1 MPVETNTAPTQELIE
16 LMESRANVYKV
27 LSRSYLK
34 EIDGAFAQ
42 EFAEAFNFESGNAEL
57 VRSLDVAK
65 EALAG
70 VDEAA
75 LELLAVDFDRVFFGM
90 GPLIA
95 RHAFPYESVYT
106 SDRGIMMQDA
116 YAQVLHVYRQQ
127 HLAKDKSFTEPE
139 DHIAVELAFM
149 ATLSDR
155 TATFLREGLEEAAE
169 ETVRQQIAFAQ
180 NHLLNWIDRFCT
192 DLAAAAPGTFY
203 EAIATFT
210 KLFVQEDVALLG
222 EIVE

>member
-1 MPVETNTAPTQELIE
+1 MPVEINDTPTLELVE

-34 EIDGAFAQ
+34 EIDEAFAK
-42 EFAEAFNFESGNAEL
+42 EFAKAFSFESSNEAL
-57 VRSLDVAK
+57 DCSLKSAK
-65 EALAG
+65 EALVG

-90 GPLIA
+90 GPLTA

-169 ETVRQQIAFAQ
+169 EIVRQQIAFAQ
-180 NHLLNWIDRFCT
+180 NHLLNWIDCFCI

-203 EAIATFT
+203 EYMAQFT
-210 KLFVQEDVALLG
+210 NLFVQEDVTLLA
-222 EIVE
+222 EIVS